1 MSELKSD
8 LTSIFLYLQQE
19 HSMQAINIED
29 LRSRARRRLPKVIFE
44 FIDGGAQDET
54 TLRANREDFQ
64 KWRFRT
70 RVLTDV
76 SRRDQSITLFGQRCA
91 SPLILAPTGLA
102 GLLSRRGELAAA
114 RAAEKYAVPYCLS
127 TMATCS
133 IEEITTETT
142 QPKWF
147 QLYVLRDR
155 GLTKEFIERARA
167 SRCAALVL
175 TVDTKVQGPRERDM
189 RNGFTVPP
197 RFTIATIL
205 DFARHFSWLLDVGL
219 GPRIAFRNF
228 EGTMAAA
235 TDAVTITEF
244 IADQYDL
251 TVNWRDVE
259 WFKSAWG
266 GPVLLKGVLSVE
278 DARLA
283 AAHGVDGLIVS
294 NHGGRQLEGAVSAV
308 HALPAIADAVGDRLE
323 VVLDGGIRRGADVV
337 RARALGAKACMIG
350 RAWLYGLASAGQAG
364 VERALEILRGEID
377 ITLTLL
383 GRPTLVEVDRDAL
396 ERID

>member
-1 MSELKSD
+1 
-8 LTSIFLYLQQE
+8 
-19 HSMQAINIED
+19 MQAINIDD
-29 LRSRARRRLPKVIFE
+29 LRSRARGRLPKVIFE

-54 TLRANREDFQ
+54 TLHANREDFQ

-76 SRRDQSITLFGQRCA
+76 SRRDQSITLFGQHCA

-114 RAAEKYAVPYCLS
+114 RAAEKYGVPYCLS

-167 SRCAALVL
+167 SRCTALVL

-197 RFTIATIL
+197 RFTVATIL
-205 DFARHFSWLLDVGL
+205 DFARHFSWLFDVGL

-228 EGTMAAA
+228 EGTKAAA

-244 IADQYDL
+244 IAGQYDL
-251 TVNWRDVE
+251 AVNWRDVE

-266 GPVLLKGVLSVE
+266 GPVLLKGILSVE
-278 DARLA
+278 DAKLA
-283 AAHGVDGLIVS
+283 VAHGVDGVIVS

-337 RARALGAKACMIG
+337 RARALGARACMIG
-350 RAWLYGLASAGQAG
+350 RAWLYGLASEGQAG
-364 VERALEILRGEID
+364 VERALEILRDEID

-383 GRPTLVEVDRDAL
+383 GRPTLADIDRDAL
-396 ERID
+396 ERVG

>member
-1 MSELKSD
+1 
-8 LTSIFLYLQQE
+8 
-19 HSMQAINIED
+19 MQAINIDD

-54 TLRANREDFQ
+54 TLHANREDFQ

-76 SRRDQSITLFGQRCA
+76 SSRDQSITLLGQRCA

-114 RAAEKYAVPYCLS
+114 RAAEKYGVPYCLS

-167 SRCAALVL
+167 SRCTALVL

-197 RFTIATIL
+197 RFTLATIL
-205 DFARHFSWLLDVGL
+205 DFARHFSWLFDVGL

-228 EGTMAAA
+228 EGTKAAA

-244 IADQYDL
+244 IAGQYDL

-266 GPVLLKGVLSVE
+266 GPVLLKGILSVE
-278 DARLA
+278 DAKLA
-283 AAHGVDGLIVS
+283 ASHGVDGIIVS

-337 RARALGAKACMIG
+337 RARALGARACMIG
-350 RAWLYGLASAGQAG
+350 RAWLYGLASEGQAG
-364 VERALEILRGEID
+364 VERALEILRDEID

-383 GRPTLVEVDRDAL
+383 GSPTFAEVDCDAL
-396 ERID
+396 ERVG

>member
-1 MSELKSD
+1 MNIAS
-8 LTSIFLYLQQE
+8 
-19 HSMQAINIED
+19 IED
-29 LRSRARRRLPKVIFE
+29 LREVARRRLPRAIFE

-76 SRRDQSITLFGQRCA
+76 SKRDQSVTLFGQHCA

-102 GLLSRRGELAAA
+102 GLLSRRGELSAA
-114 RAAEKYAVPYCLS
+114 RAAEKFGVPYCLS

-133 IEEITTETT
+133 IEEITRETT

-155 GLTKEFIERARA
+155 GLTREFIERAKA
-167 SRCAALVL
+167 THCTALVL

-197 RFTIATIL
+197 RFTAATIL
-205 DFARHFSWLLDVGL
+205 DFARHISWLLDVGL

-228 EGTMAAA
+228 EGTKAAA
-235 TDAVTITEF
+235 TDAVTITQF
-244 IADQYDL
+244 IAGQYDL
-251 TVNWRDVE
+251 AVNWRDME
-259 WFKSAWG
+259 WFKSVWG
-266 GPVLLKGVLSVE
+266 GPVLLKGILSVE

-283 AAHGVDGLIVS
+283 VEHGADGVIVS

-308 HALPAIADAVGDRLE
+308 HALPAIADAVGDKLE

-350 RAWLYGLASAGQAG
+350 RAWLYGLASRGQPG
-364 VERALEILRGEID
+364 VERALEILRDEID
-377 ITLTLL
+377 LTLTLL
-383 GRPTLVEVDRDAL
+383 GRPTLAQIDRSAL
-396 ERID
+396 DR